1 MNREER
7 EQESRRAIAQAAA
20 IFRRMLKT
28 GKPVAFEDAARC
40 VKTFDGFDRRGF
52 GWIPAAMHRDGEIVP
67 VGFRESVNARHHC
80 GVKRLWVSATA
91 KKKGAADA

>member
-1 MNREER
+1 MNRQER
-7 EQESRRAIAQAAA
+7 EQESQRAIAQAAA

-67 VGFRESVNARHHC
+67 VGFRESETASHHN
-80 GVKRLWVSATA
+80 GIKRLWLLASANT
-91 KKKGAADA
+91 KGAAQ